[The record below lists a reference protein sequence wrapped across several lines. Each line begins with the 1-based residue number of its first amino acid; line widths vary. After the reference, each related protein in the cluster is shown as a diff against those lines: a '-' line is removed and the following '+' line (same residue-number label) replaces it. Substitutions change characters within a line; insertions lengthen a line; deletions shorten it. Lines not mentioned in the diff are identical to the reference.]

1 MGRPPGGHRPHR
13 SLPPPGRSLSLPLSD
28 EVLMGS
34 LVDSAGSN
42 LEQEADVCALG
53 GCSRSW
59 RTACDTDC
67 IWERLFSCRWPTA
80 AADAAVASRVQGWK
94 AVYIDQHRRM
104 SIEISNVVEFVERC
118 LNNGSLESEYYLKA
132 IADLALI
139 ANIGFLDV
147 QFFLFSRNHGAII
160 NLIGLHYSIASLHVP
175 PTEVSKALQARQ
187 IAGRKVCVN
196 LLKLGRWFYGFR
208 LPDEHESRKISLS
221 ELTMSEGA
229 EILAILNRGAVHE
242 VFRLRI
248 SLADIDK

>member
-1 MGRPPGGHRPHR
+1 MELSPAPAGRWAD
-13 SLPPPGRSLSLPLSD
+13 LPEDIALAVASRL
-28 EVLMGS
+28 
-34 LVDSAGSN
+34 
-42 LEQEADVCALG
+42 QEADVCALG

-59 RTACDTDC
+59 RTTCDADC
-67 IWERLFSCRWPTA
+67 VWERLFRRRWPA
-80 AADAAVASRVQGWK
+80 AAAEAAVASRLQGWK
-94 AVYIDQHRRM
+94 AVYINQHRRM
-104 SIEISNVVEFVERC
+104 AAVISNVVEFVESC

-139 ANIGFLDV
+139 ADIGFLDV
-147 QFFLFSRNHGAII
+147 QFFLFSRNRGAII
-160 NLIGLHYSIASLHVP
+160 NLIGLHCSIACLHVP

-187 IAGRKVCVN
+187 VAGRKVYVN

-208 LPDEHESRKISLS
+208 LPDEHESRKISLN

-242 VFRLRI
+242 VFRLQI